1 MKSTIFTFLFMGAL
15 GWACGARAADPQTYQ
30 VDLASVG
37 NDDINQ
43 TLKATSDLLNLRKS
57 APVSPFGLI
66 ARARSD
72 TDRLKTALESF
83 GYYESHVSIT
93 INGLPLTDP
102 SLGDALTALPK
113 DSSAKVAV
121 SFMLGTLYHL
131 RRIDIDGEVPPTIN
145 ARDTLGLRSGQPAV
159 AASVLAG
166 GARLLS
172 ALQEQGYA
180 FARVDPPIAYQ
191 AADAPVLDL
200 SFHVAAGLK
209 VKIGD
214 IHIEGLQRVHASLVR
229 RRLLLHSGDPYK
241 PSAIEA
247 SRRDLLGM
255 NVFGQVS
262 VEVGT
267 KPDESG
273 GVPITFKLRERLRH
287 AITVNAAYSSD
298 LGGSGGITWTD
309 RNVFGNAEQ
318 LSFAASVIN
327 LGGSDTTGTGYDTN
341 VKYLIPDFLRRDQ
354 SLQFAISAIKQQL
367 QAYDQKAQTAGV
379 TLSRKLSSVWT
390 VSAGLSTTD
399 ETIVQVTS
407 AEQQTPGGP
416 YIPNPVTFNYT
427 LIALPFKV
435 IYDST
440 DLPTPLEDP
449 RHGFRGTLSLTP
461 TLAIGHPNAT
471 FLISTLTLATYFDL
485 DNLLPIA
492 PGRSVLA
499 ARVLAGVA
507 QGAGELSLPPDQRFY
522 AGGTSTIRG
531 YAYQL
536 VGPLFPYTDIPDRRH
551 RNNHGRRGIPAAPVH
566 QLGRGCVS
574 WMQGMS
580 ARVSSLCPMI
590 FGSAREWNTLLHT
603 IGPIRFDIAVPV
615 GAALARTLS
624 RFISDWG
631 RLSDAAFLENAGV
644 DRGRTGA
651 AAGAGL
657 ARYWSS
663 ATQRADAFRSEARR
677 G

>member
-1 MKSTIFTFLFMGAL
+1 MKSTIFTILLLSAL
-15 GWACGARAADPQTYQ
+15 GWTLSARASDPQTYQ

-37 NDDINQ
+37 NNDIDQ
-43 TLKATSDLLNLRKS
+43 TLKATSDLLSLRTS

-83 GYYESHVSIT
+83 GYYESHVSIN

-113 DSSAKVAV
+113 GSSARVAIG
-121 SFMLGTLYHL
+121 FTLGTLYHL
-131 RRIDIDGEVPPTIN
+131 RRIDIDGEVPPPIN
-145 ARDTLGLRSGQPAV
+145 ARETLGLASGQPAV
-159 AASVLAG
+159 AASVLTG
-166 GARLLS
+166 GAHLLS

-180 FARVDPPIAYQ
+180 FAQVDPPVAYE

-200 SFHVAAGLK
+200 SFHVSAGSK

-214 IHIEGLQRVHASLVR
+214 IHVEGLQRVHESLVR
-229 RRLLLHSGDPYK
+229 QRLLLHSGDLYK

-247 SRRDLLGM
+247 ARRDLLGM

-262 VEVGT
+262 VQVGS
-267 KPDESG
+267 KADESG

-287 AITVNAAYSSD
+287 AINVLAAYSSD
-298 LGGSGGITWTD
+298 LGGSGGVTWTD

-318 LSFAASVIN
+318 LTFAASVIN
-327 LGGSDTTGTGYDTN
+327 LGGSDTTGTGYDTS
-341 VKYLIPDFLRRDQ
+341 VKYLIPDFLHRDQ
-354 SLQFAISAIKQQL
+354 SLQFAITAIKQQL
-367 QAYDQKAQTAGV
+367 QAYDQTAQTASV

-399 ETIVQVTS
+399 ETILQVIN
-407 AEQQTPGGP
+407 ATPNSSGVFVP
-416 YIPNPVTFNYT
+416 DAPTKFDYT

-485 DNLLPIA
+485 NNLLPIA

-499 ARVLAGVA
+499 ARGLAGVA

-531 YAYQL
+531 YGYQL
-536 VGPLFPYTDIPDRRH
+536 VGPMFPHTDIPT
-551 RNNHGRRGIPAAPVH
+551 GGTAITAAGLEFRQRLYTNWGVVAFVDAG
-566 QLGRGCVS
+566 QVS
-574 WMQGMS
+574 ASLKPLPDETRIGTGAGM
-580 ARVSSLCPMI
+580 RYYTP
-590 FGSAREWNTLLHT
+590 

-615 GAALARTLS
+615 
-624 RFISDWG
+624 
-631 RLSDAAFLENAGV
+631 
-644 DRGRTGA
+644 
-651 AAGAGL
+651 
-657 ARYWSS
+657 
-663 ATQRADAFRSEARR
+663 ARR
-677 G
+677 PGDDSFEIYIGLGQAF

>member
-1 MKSTIFTFLFMGAL
+1 MKSTIFTILLLSAL
-15 GWACGARAADPQTYQ
+15 GWTCSARAADPQVYQ

-37 NDDINQ
+37 NNDIDQ
-43 TLKATSDLLNLRKS
+43 TLKATSDLLSLRTS

-72 TDRLKTALESF
+72 IDRLKTALESF
-83 GYYESHVSIT
+83 GYYEAHVSIN

-113 DSSAKVAV
+113 GSSARVAI
-121 SFMLGTLYHL
+121 SFTLGTLYHL
-131 RRIDIDGEVPPTIN
+131 RRIDIAGEVPPPIN
-145 ARDTLGLRSGQPAV
+145 ARDTLGLATGQPAV

-166 GARLLS
+166 GARLLT

-180 FARVDPPIAYQ
+180 FAQVDPPVAYE

-200 SFHVAAGLK
+200 SFHVAAGSK

-214 IHIEGLQRVHASLVR
+214 IHIEGLQRVHESLVR
-229 RRLLLHSGDPYK
+229 RRLLLHSGDLYK

-247 SRRDLLGM
+247 ARHDLLGM

-262 VEVGT
+262 VQVGS

-273 GVPITFKLRERLRH
+273 GVPITFKMRERLRH
-287 AITVNAAYSSD
+287 AIALSAAFSSD
-298 LGGSGGITWTD
+298 LGGSGGATWTD

-318 LSFAASVIN
+318 LTFAASVIN
-327 LGGSDTTGTGYDTN
+327 LGGSDTTGTGYDTS
-341 VKYLIPDFLRRDQ
+341 VKYLIPDFLHRNQ
-354 SLQFAISAIKQQL
+354 SLQFAITAIKQQL
-367 QAYDQKAQTAGV
+367 QAYDQTAQTASV
-379 TLSRKLSSVWT
+379 TLSRKLSSIWT

-399 ETIVQVTS
+399 ETILQVIGTS
-407 AEQQTPGGP
+407 PLPPYTPDP
-416 YIPNPVTFNYT
+416 ATKFDYT
-427 LIALPFKV
+427 LVALPFKV

-449 RHGFRGTLSLTP
+449 VHGFRGTLSLTP

-471 FLISTLTLATYFDL
+471 FLITTLTLATYFDL
-485 DNLLPIA
+485 NNLLPIA

-499 ARVLAGVA
+499 ARGLAGVA

-531 YAYQL
+531 YGYQL
-536 VGPLFPYTDIPDRRH
+536 VGPMFPHTDIPT
-551 RNNHGRRGIPAAPVH
+551 GGTAITAAGLEFRQRLYTNWGVVAFVDAG
-566 QLGRGCVS
+566 QVS
-574 WMQGMS
+574 ASLKPLPDETRIGTGAGM
-580 ARVSSLCPMI
+580 RYYTP
-590 FGSAREWNTLLHT
+590 

-615 GAALARTLS
+615 
-624 RFISDWG
+624 
-631 RLSDAAFLENAGV
+631 
-644 DRGRTGA
+644 
-651 AAGAGL
+651 
-657 ARYWSS
+657 
-663 ATQRADAFRSEARR
+663 ARR
-677 G
+677 QGDDSFEVYIGLGQAF

>member
-1 MKSTIFTFLFMGAL
+1 MGAL

-30 VDLASVG
+30 VDLGSVG

-83 GYYESHVSIT
+83 GFYESHVSIT

-113 DSSAKVAV
+113 DSSANVAV
-121 SFMLGTLYHL
+121 SFTLGTLYHL

-159 AASVLAG
+159 AAVVLAG

-180 FARVDPPIAYQ
+180 FAQVDPPIAYQ

-229 RRLLLHSGDPYK
+229 RRLLLHTGDPYK

-255 NVFGQVS
+255 NVFGQVI

-273 GVPITFKLRERLRH
+273 RVPITFKLRERLRH

-298 LGGSGGITWTD
+298 LGGSGGVTWTD

-354 SLQFAISAIKQQL
+354 SLQFVVSAIKQQL
-367 QAYDQKAQTAGV
+367 QAYDQKAQTASV

-399 ETIVQVTS
+399 ETILQVINATES
-407 AEQQTPGGP
+407 PQGSGIYVPDLPT
-416 YIPNPVTFNYT
+416 TFNYT

-440 DLPTPLEDP
+440 NLPTPLEDP

-536 VGPLFPYTDIPDRRH
+536 VGPMFPHTDIPTGGTAITTGGLEFRQRLYS
-551 RNNHGRRGIPAAPVH
+551 NWGVAAFVDAG
-566 QLGRGCVS
+566 QVS
-574 WMQGMS
+574 ASLKPLPDDIRVGAGAGM
-580 ARVSSLCPMI
+580 RYYTP
-590 FGSAREWNTLLHT
+590 

-615 GAALARTLS
+615 GRRPGEDSFEVYIGL
-624 RFISDWG
+624 G
-631 RLSDAAFLENAGV
+631 QAF
-644 DRGRTGA
+644 
-651 AAGAGL
+651 
-657 ARYWSS
+657 
-663 ATQRADAFRSEARR
+663 
-677 G
+677 